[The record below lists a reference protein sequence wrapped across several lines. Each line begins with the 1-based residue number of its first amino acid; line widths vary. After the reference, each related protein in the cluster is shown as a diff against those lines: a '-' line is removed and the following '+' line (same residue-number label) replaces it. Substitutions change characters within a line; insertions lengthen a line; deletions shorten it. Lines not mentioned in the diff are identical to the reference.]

1 LSEAYAHVLTRFGE
15 ALHDRRYPLPDPGPG
30 EVLLRLE
37 VSGVCGSDVHQWQG
51 LDPRVPLPLIPGHE
65 GVGRVVATGGEARDV
80 QGAKLAE
87 GDRIAFNRGVSC
99 MACRTCVV
107 LRQPALC
114 PHRWVYGITRSCQD
128 PPHLVGCYSSHVL
141 LARNVQ
147 TLCLDD
153 DLSPVVAVTAG
164 CSGATAAHCF
174 EEVRPGFGSRVVI
187 QGPGPIGAYCAAFA
201 KASGA
206 ETIIVV
212 GGTAS
217 RLRLCEELGATH
229 TINRRE
235 TTVAERLEEILEL
248 TGGEGADAVYEA
260 AGDQAAIAEGLKW
273 LRTGGAY
280 VSCGVAEPRGGLEID
295 FFHDIARRNVR
306 LQGIWVS
313 DMRHLLEAVRLVE
326 GQPETFERL
335 VDGRFRFEEANEA
348 LEAVAAREV
357 SKAVL
362 IHDGPSRGAH

>member
-1 LSEAYAHVLTRFGE
+1 
-15 ALHDRRYPLPDPGPG
+15 
-30 EVLLRLE
+30 
-37 VSGVCGSDVHQWQG
+37 
-51 LDPRVPLPLIPGHE
+51 
-65 GVGRVVATGGEARDV
+65 
-80 QGAKLAE
+80 
-87 GDRIAFNRGVSC
+87 
-99 MACRTCVV
+99 M
-107 LRQPALC
+107 
-114 PHRWVYGITRSCQD
+114 
-128 PPHLVGCYSSHVL
+128 
-141 LARNVQ
+141 
-147 TLCLDD
+147 
-153 DLSPVVAVTAG
+153 
-164 CSGATAAHCF
+164 
-174 EEVRPGFGSRVVI
+174 RPGFGSRVVI

-235 TTVAERLEEILEL
+235 TTVAERLEEILGL
-248 TGGEGADAVYEA
+248 PGRGRRRGLRGRRRPT
-260 AGDQAAIAEGLKW
+260 AIAEGLKW

-326 GQPETFERL
+326 GQPEAFERL

-362 IHDGPSRGAH
+362 IHDGPS